1 MRGVCRPCKLL
12 MRNVSISNCPETFLR
27 HLYSHLKRSRQDCG
41 WHLTPEDLLEVWVE
55 QGGKCALSGVVM
67 TWKKGEGGSEYNVS
81 IDRIVTDGP
90 YTRANVQLVCY
101 RINMMKHVLS
111 DNELYWW
118 CKNVVDFK
126 EKV

>member
-1 MRGVCRPCKLL
+1 VRAVCRPCKLL
-12 MRNVSISNCPETFLR
+12 MRNVSISKCPETFLR

-41 WHLTPEDLLEVWVE
+41 WHLTPEDLLEVWIE
-55 QGGKCALSGVVM
+55 QEGKCALSGVFM

-81 IDRIVTDGP
+81 IDRVVTDGP
-90 YTRANVQLVCY
+90 YTRANIQLVCY